1 MLGQG
6 APAPRHGAS
15 PPAPPPEKREPVRPR
30 RDLGPLRKEIVAVEQ
45 KMHRFQDLLRRID
58 EALASSSPTAGATP
72 QVVGLAA
79 KRTELE
85 RALLQT
91 EEEWLELSARAEA
104 MN

>member
-1 MLGQG
+1 
-6 APAPRHGAS
+6 
-15 PPAPPPEKREPVRPR
+15 
-30 RDLGPLRKEIVAVEQ
+30 
-45 KMHRFQDLLRRID
+45 MHKFQDLLRRID
-58 EALASSSPTAGATP
+58 QALASSGQTAGNTP

>member
-1 MLGQG
+1 
-6 APAPRHGAS
+6 
-15 PPAPPPEKREPVRPR
+15 
-30 RDLGPLRKEIVAVEQ
+30 
-45 KMHRFQDLLRRID
+45 LRRID
-58 EALASSSPTAGATP
+58 QALASSSPTAGATP

-91 EEEWLELSARAEA
+91 EEEWLALSARAEA